1 MVKIIW
7 VSNIQQI
14 VAIKIEYRINKNL
27 IKISRSFKIQINYQI
42 ITDYNIMQGLMKR
55 NPLDYHDELLMNMGE
70 MGKRSWDIKKVLN
83 PREQKMASELKQLA
97 GLQKRR
103 RPNKNKSKQRK
114 LAEKYYSSIF

>member
-1 MVKIIW
+1 
-7 VSNIQQI
+7 
-14 VAIKIEYRINKNL
+14 
-27 IKISRSFKIQINYQI
+27 
-42 ITDYNIMQGLMKR
+42 
-55 NPLDYHDELLMNMGE
+55 MGE

-114 LAEKYYSSIF
+114 LAGLQKRRRPSKNKSKQRK